1 MIDFCEIAGKL
12 RGESLFPIDEWIQ
25 RMKFWLYILFYAVGI
40 TVFIPEP
47 GYAWGP
53 GTHYYL
59 ARNLLEMGMITG
71 TLGALLKKWNSWF
84 YYGSVVA
91 DVVIGKGFLS
101 YEQHTHNWE
110 MAEELRD
117 RARNSKEQAFAA
129 GVWVH
134 LAADTVAHNEFVP
147 DFHDRVRMPKKLAH
161 AYWEFR
167 VERWI
172 PPEYWEDLEE
182 LVTDDFA
189 ESEAIFEETI
199 RGTVVPFP
207 VNWAVMKSVLKISS
221 LRSWRRLTDFY
232 VEMSKYNLTDDDLAP
247 YLELCLGRMRDS
259 LEDTEKGSEI
269 LKLDPTGVFPEH
281 HGS

>member
-1 MIDFCEIAGKL
+1 MNGVEEKILTPGA
-12 RGESLFPIDEWIQ
+12 EWEQ
-25 RMKFWLYILFYAVGI
+25 PMKFWLYTLFYAAGFIVL
-40 TVFIPEP
+40 IPEP
-47 GYAWGP
+47 GHAWGP

-71 TLGALLKKWNSWF
+71 TFGALLEKWDSWF

-101 YEQHTHNWE
+101 YEQHTHNWGV
-110 MAEELRD
+110 AEELQE
-117 RARNSKEQAFAA
+117 RARNSREQAFAA

-147 DFHDRVRMPKKLAH
+147 DFFHRVRMPKKLAH

-172 PPEYWEDLEE
+172 PSKYWRDLEQ
-182 LVTDDFA
+182 LVTEDFA
-189 ESEAIFEETI
+189 ESEAIFEQTI

-221 LRSWRRLTDFY
+221 LRSWRRLADFY
-232 VEMSKYNLTDDDLAP
+232 VELSTNNLTDDDLAP
-247 YLELCLGRMRDS
+247 YLELCLTRMRDS
-259 LEDTEKGSEI
+259 LGDEETRSEV